1 MSDAMTNEYTVEQ
14 LKSTFEVK
22 RWLVSAKLDAQP
34 ESEQDSRIRV
44 LAEFCNFQGRDPKVM
59 IDEVLRGGEEDG
71 QYTIAIK
78 ARRELDAAI
87 NRFGDTLG
95 LSLHQNI
102 TAGNVVRSFFIH
114 NGVQMQGRP
123 SL

>member
-44 LAEFCNFQGRDPKVM
+44 LAEFSNFQGRDPKVM

>member
-1 MSDAMTNEYTVEQ
+1 MTTEFTVDN
-14 LKSTFEVK
+14 LTPTFEVQ
-22 RWLVSAKLDAQP
+22 RWLKSAGLDEQP
-34 ESEQDSRIRV
+34 VSEQRARIAV
-44 LAEFCNFQGRDPKVM
+44 LAKFCNREGKDPKTIM
-59 IDEVLRGGEEDG
+59 DEVLRGGEEDG

-78 ARRELDAAI
+78 ARRELDGAI
-87 NRFGDTLG
+87 DDFGDSLG
-95 LSLHQNI
+95 LTEHQNI

>member
-1 MSDAMTNEYTVEQ
+1 MTNEFTVES
-14 LKSTFEVK
+14 LMPTFEVK
-22 RWLVSAKLDAQP
+22 RWLESAKLDSQP
-34 ESEQDSRIRV
+34 AIEQESRVRV
-44 LAEFCNFQGRDPKVM
+44 LTQFCNHQGKDPQTM
-59 IDEVLRGGEEDG
+59 IEAVLRGGAEDG

-78 ARRELDAAI
+78 ARRELDEAI
-87 NRFGDTLG
+87 NAFGDTLG